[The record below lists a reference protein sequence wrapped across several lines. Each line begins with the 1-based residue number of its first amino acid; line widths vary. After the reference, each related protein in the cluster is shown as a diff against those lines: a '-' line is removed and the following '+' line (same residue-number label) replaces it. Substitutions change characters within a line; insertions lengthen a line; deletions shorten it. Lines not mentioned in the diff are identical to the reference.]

1 MKQPVTLRRWADW
14 GKLENNQYVPVTYS
28 EKMEAWKALGEIPTA
43 WLPARVRARDQEHA
57 KWDNYATQEDI
68 LAFMT
73 PFRDSIWHSNNP
85 MYTIKS
91 GFAMPGMDNSG
102 CAGWGRGHFF
112 YMPRNNGETYESMWK
127 YCMAEKDSL
136 DMMFIASWSDYTEG
150 HEIEPTV
157 ENGDRELRITLKY
170 AAEFKGETADERG
183 LALPLMLFQLRKEAR
198 FMEHLKM
205 DFTACHRS
213 LDKVGQLISQGRY
226 PIAIG
231 LMNQIQKDI
240 QQAKS
245 MMKVDMKR
253 LRESDMGIKGK
264 RKSGGYSA
272 KQNLSISLPKELVG
286 QLQRNH
292 YVGYLYFEYLDN
304 GNELLF
310 IRSSTTRTPKELFK
324 IVGRIRTDNTGEW
337 KKAKI
342 ELYKDNIVN
351 GFNMPTFYMKGNVIV
366 RNLSL
371 GYTIYSVK

>member
-1 MKQPVTLRRWADW
+1 
-14 GKLENNQYVPVTYS
+14 
-28 EKMEAWKALGEIPTA
+28 
-43 WLPARVRARDQEHA
+43 
-57 KWDNYATQEDI
+57 
-68 LAFMT
+68 
-73 PFRDSIWHSNNP
+73 
-85 MYTIKS
+85 
-91 GFAMPGMDNSG
+91 
-102 CAGWGRGHFF
+102 
-112 YMPRNNGETYESMWK
+112 
-127 YCMAEKDSL
+127 
-136 DMMFIASWSDYTEG
+136 MMFIASWSDYTEG

-304 GNELLF
+304 GNEPLF